1 MPDRIQVLHL
11 VDSFC
16 LGGSERQVANL
27 VAGLRAG
34 EFRPHVACFRAE
46 GELLEQV
53 RREGVPFVEYPLPSL
68 LSATTV
74 RRLIDLVRYLRRH
87 RVAVV
92 HTTGVYANAFG
103 VTAAALARTPA
114 IVASVRDM
122 GGLCS
127 PGLQRLQRWAC
138 RLADAVVANADAV
151 ARRLRSEGW
160 NGAKIEVIRNGFVP
174 PGEPNPAAP
183 RPGPSAEPPPAAP
196 RPGRPC
202 EPAPAAPRPG
212 RPAEATPAAPGPGRP
227 GRQAGPGSPGG
238 PGDSGAPGTPG
249 DRGLREELGIPP
261 GVPLIGAICRLHPVK
276 RLGDL
281 LDAVALLAER
291 HPAARV
297 VLVGPF
303 SGGPV
308 IEGCRRTLRERADLL
323 GIGERVI
330 MTGART
336 DVPRILAELSV
347 SVLPSASEGLSNAL
361 LESMA
366 AGVPVVATAVGG
378 TPEVVEDGMC
388 GLLVPPA
395 DAASLAAAIGCL
407 LDSPQL
413 AAALGEAGRRRV
425 EEHFGLDRMVEETTR
440 LYRRLLA
447 RPNRSRRAIPAL
459 ARFRSAP

>member
-27 VAGLRAG
+27 VAGLREG

-53 RREGVPFVEYPLPSL
+53 RAEGVPFVEYPLPSL
-68 LSATTV
+68 ISATTAA
-74 RRLIDLVRYLRRH
+74 RLIDLVRYLRRH
-87 RVAVV
+87 RIAVV

-122 GGLCS
+122 GGLCGD
-127 PGLQRLQRWAC
+127 GLQRLQRWAC
-138 RLADAVVANADAV
+138 RLADAVVANAEAV
-151 ARRLRSEGW
+151 ARRLRAEGW

-174 PGEPNPAAP
+174 PAAP
-183 RPGPSAEPPPAAP
+183 PAT
-196 RPGRPC
+196 G
-202 EPAPAAPRPG
+202 
-212 RPAEATPAAPGPGRP
+212 T
-227 GRQAGPGSPGG
+227 GG
-238 PGDSGAPGTPG
+238 L
-249 DRGLREELGIPP
+249 GLREELGIPP
-261 GVPLIGAICRLHPVK
+261 GVPVIGAICRLHPVK

-281 LDAVALLAER
+281 LAAAALLADR
-291 HPAARV
+291 HPETRV
-297 VLVGPF
+297 LLVGPF
-303 SGGPV
+303 SGGSV
-308 IEGCRRTLRERADLL
+308 IENCRRELRERADRL
-323 GIGERVI
+323 GLGDRVI

-378 TPEVVEDGMC
+378 TPEVVEDGLC

-395 DAASLAAAIGCL
+395 DPASLAAAIGCL
-407 LDSPQL
+407 LDSPPL

-425 EEHFGLDRMVEETTR
+425 EERFGLDRMVEETTR

-447 RPNRSRRAIPAL
+447 RPNRGRRPIPAL
-459 ARFRSAP
+459 GRMRSAP

>member
-27 VAGLRAG
+27 VGGLREG

-53 RREGVPFVEYPLPSL
+53 RAEGVPFVEYPLPSL
-68 LSATTV
+68 VSATTV
-74 RRLIDLVRYLRRH
+74 ARLIDLVRYLRRH
-87 RVAVV
+87 RIAVV

-103 VTAAALARTPA
+103 VVAAALARTPA

-122 GGLCS
+122 GGLCGD
-127 PGLQRLQRWAC
+127 GLQRLQRLAC
-138 RLADAVVANADAV
+138 RLADAVVANAEAV

-174 PGEPNPAAP
+174 PPPEAA
-183 RPGPSAEPPPAAP
+183 RREAA
-196 RPGRPC
+196 
-202 EPAPAAPRPG
+202 
-212 RPAEATPAAPGPGRP
+212 T
-227 GRQAGPGSPGG
+227 GG
-238 PGDSGAPGTPG
+238 TDV
-249 DRGLREELGIPP
+249 RGIREELGIPP
-261 GVPLIGAICRLHPVK
+261 GVPVIGAISRLHPVK

-281 LDAVALLAER
+281 LDAVALLAGR
-291 HPAARV
+291 HPETRV
-297 VLVGPF
+297 LLVGPF

-308 IEGCRRTLRERADLL
+308 IENCHRELRERAEQL
-323 GIGERVI
+323 GLGDRVI

-395 DAASLAAAIGCL
+395 DPASLAAAIGCL
-407 LDSPQL
+407 LDSPPL

-425 EEHFGLDRMVEETTR
+425 EERFGLGRMVEETTR

-447 RPNRSRRAIPAL
+447 RPKRGRRPIPAL
-459 ARFRSAP
+459 GRMRSAP